1 MELAISTEH
10 HPEHVNAPEQPW
22 GQVYEQQQQTQYQ
35 LFTSPWK
42 SGVFSACVVDRLLP
56 SHLLT
61 IDCGRVES
69 VKKTAGEV
77 NCSDKIKFLDVAFTF
92 DALCWKFL
100 TCSIFLKP
108 LKQPPIKLLWLLP
121 FKAINSWKGEEKFK
135 CNFVLASFF

>member
-1 MELAISTEH
+1 MLQSNRGGRFMSSNNKPSTSCLH
-10 HPEHVNAPEQPW
+10 LPESL
-22 GQVYEQQQQTQYQ
+22 VYFQ
-35 LFTSPWK
+35 L
-42 SGVFSACVVDRLLP
+42 VLMDRLLP